1 MNTFGKDR
9 MAQILIQSLKI
20 VNNSIT
26 GKYIILLRKSKTKYV
41 IKLHLGED
49 HT

>member
-1 MNTFGKDR
+1 MNTLGKDR

-26 GKYIILLRKSKTKYV
+26 EKYNSPEKIQNQIRNNAAV
-41 IKLHLGED
+41 G
-49 HT
+49 

>member
-26 GKYIILLRKSKTKYV
+26 GKYNPPEIIQNQICNNAALEQGYT
-41 IKLHLGED
+41 
-49 HT
+49 